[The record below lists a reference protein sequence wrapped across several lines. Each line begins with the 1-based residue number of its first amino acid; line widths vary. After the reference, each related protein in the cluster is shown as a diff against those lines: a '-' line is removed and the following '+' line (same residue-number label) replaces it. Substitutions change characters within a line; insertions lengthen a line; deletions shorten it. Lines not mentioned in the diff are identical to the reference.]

1 MKTNGHFM
9 PIIAIVLLLSLMLSA
24 CSTGNEANIQGSITP
39 ATQDS
44 ATAGSSTQDSEA
56 PAETTGS
63 SMSLGRIEGG
73 TYTNTYAG
81 FAIDLN
87 SNWTYYTAQELQ
99 ELPDNIADLF
109 EDTDV
114 GESLDSLTQ
123 ITDMMAESVEDLTSI
138 NVLYQKLDMTTRLA
152 YATMDTGAILDS
164 VLEQK
169 DMLVD
174 AYKQAGFDV
183 QTLEK
188 VTVTFLGEEQVA
200 LKMKA
205 QTSGVDYYT
214 LQIGYYHLGQYST
227 TITFASFVEDK
238 TEQLLELC
246 RPLS

>member
-1 MKTNGHFM
+1 
-9 PIIAIVLLLSLMLSA
+9 
-24 CSTGNEANIQGSITP
+24 
-39 ATQDS
+39 
-44 ATAGSSTQDSEA
+44 
-56 PAETTGS
+56 
-63 SMSLGRIEGG
+63 
-73 TYTNTYAG
+73 
-81 FAIDLN
+81 
-87 SNWTYYTAQELQ
+87 
-99 ELPDNIADLF
+99 
-109 EDTDV
+109 
-114 GESLDSLTQ
+114 
-123 ITDMMAESVEDLTSI
+123 MMAESVEDLTSI

>member
-99 ELPDNIADLF
+99 DPDHRYDGR
-109 EDTDV
+109 V
-114 GESLDSLTQ
+114 GRGSD
-123 ITDMMAESVEDLTSI
+123 
-138 NVLYQKLDMTTRLA
+138 LYQR
-152 YATMDTGAILDS
+152 
-164 VLEQK
+164 
-169 DMLVD
+169 
-174 AYKQAGFDV
+174 
-183 QTLEK
+183 
-188 VTVTFLGEEQVA
+188 A
-200 LKMKA
+200 LSKA
-205 QTSGVDYYT
+205 
-214 LQIGYYHLGQYST
+214 
-227 TITFASFVEDK
+227 
-238 TEQLLELC
+238 
-246 RPLS
+246 